1 MAGECAT
8 LCLGIYSTKHNTMK
22 QFDIK
27 KLGKKVTSAFKKV
40 TNDSDND
47 WRIVLVLMCALSLY
61 FVVAD
66 INTFIEVKDI
76 SNQKTVSAFVP
87 NSSIDEQVINT
98 VLTAYDKRE
107 ARYNELLASKEVLID
122 PGQ

>member
-1 MAGECAT
+1 
-8 LCLGIYSTKHNTMK
+8 MK